1 MTIKIR
7 LEMKNR
13 SHRYDIIDLRL
24 DIDTHI
30 LNTNC
35 ILVSCWLYVLSNT
48 QATFEAQFMKKLS
61 NTEAEFK
68 NSLLKKACIHY
79 INKERKMLV
88 VLH

>member
-61 NTEAEFK
+61 NTEAE
-68 NSLLKKACIHY
+68 LKKALLIKKSVY
-79 INKERKMLV
+79 YAL
-88 VLH
+88 